1 MNSVQSDQPIVSASN
16 NVTPKFRLSRKQALL
31 IVAFI
36 GVIGAIFIYRS
47 FAATGVVATLR
58 GYNMV
63 YQVGTTAKSSKVADA
78 TASDGYSLLMK
89 WAGTASQTITIPE
102 VSRIDIRAK
111 GDICNGGPDM
121 ALKIDGQQ
129 VAKWNVSATSWQN
142 YSYTSKVPAGAHN
155 IQVEFLKDYY
165 IANKCDRNLRLD
177 TIQFY
182 GTETAPTPT
191 VQTPKLTVSGQTLN
205 WAALPGATNYR
216 LATTVGTDRTK
227 TTYSVVT
234 GTSITPP
241 SVPGQT
247 VYYGLRADVTGA
259 QWSTEVSITYPG
271 STPTTPPNTQP
282 TSGQNASCTK
292 NIAANA
298 NLQSAINAARAGDV
312 LCLPA
317 KSVYNE
323 NITVRPPTV
332 GTANARIVVT
342 SADRAQP
349 ATIKGRLWVAPGANY
364 LTFKSLYL
372 NGNLNGSKLPSP
384 TVGADYTS
392 FLNNDVSND
401 NTAICFNM
409 TEGQYGTAHY
419 TVIDSNRIHHCGIL
433 PAQNH
438 DHGVYDV
445 GYYTQVTNNLI
456 YRNADRGVQLRGAQ
470 GAVVKYN
477 IIDSNGQGVI
487 FGDLNASNNEVSNN
501 IISSSL
507 LRWNIESYWGSGPVG
522 TGNRASNNCLWST
535 QTGYYGSNQTVQSG
549 INGVAVTG
557 GTFANPLFAN
567 PAVGDYRIPP
577 NSPCMAITGSD
588 IASKVTF

>member
-1 MNSVQSDQPIVSASN
+1 MNSEQADQPVVSKSN
-16 NVTPKFRLSRKQALL
+16 SIIPKFRLSRKQIAI

-36 GVIGAIFIYRS
+36 AVIGAIFVYRS

-58 GYNMV
+58 GYNMM
-63 YQVGTTAKSSKVADA
+63 YQIGNSTKTSKVADK
-78 TASDGYSLLMK
+78 TASDGYALAMK

-111 GDICNGGPDM
+111 GDICNGGPEM
-121 ALKIDGQQ
+121 VLKIDGRQ
-129 VAKWNVSATSWQN
+129 VAKWTLTATSWQN
-142 YSYTSKVPAGAHN
+142 YSYTGKVNAGAHN
-155 IQVEFLKDYY
+155 VQIGFTKDYY
-165 IANKCDRNLRLD
+165 IANRCDRNLYLD

-182 GTETAPTPT
+182 GTETLPVPSAQAPT
-191 VQTPKLTVSGQTLN
+191 LTVSEQTIN
-205 WAALPGATNYR
+205 WNALPGITNYR
-216 LATTVGTDRTK
+216 LATTVGTDRSK

-247 VYYGLRADVTGA
+247 VYYGLRADVSGA
-259 QWSTEVSITYPG
+259 QWSQEVSITYPG
-271 STPTTPPNTQP
+271 NTTPNSP
-282 TSGQNASCTK
+282 TNPTPGQNASCTK
-292 NIAANA
+292 NIPAGA

-332 GTANARIVVT
+332 GTANARIVIT
-342 SADRAQP
+342 SADRSQP

-364 LTFKSLYL
+364 ITFKSLYL
-372 NGNLNGSKLPSP
+372 NGNLNGNKLPSP

-401 NTAICFNM
+401 NTAICFNT

-445 GYYTQVTNNLI
+445 AYYTQITNNLI

-501 IISSSL
+501 IITNAL

-522 TGNRASNNCLWST
+522 TGNKASNNCLWST
-535 QTGYYGSNQTVQSG
+535 QGGYYGSNQTVQAG
-549 INGVAVTG
+549 INGVSVSG
-557 GTFANPLFAN
+557 VTFANPQFAN
-567 PAVGDYRIPP
+567 PAAGDYRIPA
-577 NSPCMAITGSD
+577 NSPCMAIIGSD